1 MTQAKNVFDWND
13 GTPSIWTRDKEL
25 KMLAQGRA
33 WGMAAQAKIGLHEK
47 KQVIVY
53 SHAKPSKEN
62 S

>member
-1 MTQAKNVFDWND
+1 MNEKKNVFDWND
-13 GTPSIWTRDKEL
+13 GTPSIWSRDKEL

-47 KQVIVY
+47 KQVTVY
-53 SHAKPSKEN
+53 SHAKSSKQN

>member
-1 MTQAKNVFDWND
+1 MTEKKNAFDWRD

-33 WGMAAQAKIGLHEK
+33 WGQAAQAKIGLHEK

-53 SHAKPSKEN
+53 SHAKSSK
-62 S
+62 